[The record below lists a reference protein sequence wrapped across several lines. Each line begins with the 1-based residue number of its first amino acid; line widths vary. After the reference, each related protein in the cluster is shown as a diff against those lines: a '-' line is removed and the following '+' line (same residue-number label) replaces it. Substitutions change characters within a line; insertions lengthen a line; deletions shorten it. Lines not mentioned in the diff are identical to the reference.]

1 MTNIFDSIQNIFT
14 SSSKK
19 KKPNTLSVNREQFA
33 NAAIVGNS
41 RFINSYG
48 DLGLSAIYSA
58 IAMIGNSIACMPIDV
73 YKLDGKNN
81 KKYVYNEISRLLNLE
96 PSKYYTPFIFLKT
109 LIVHYYVYGSAYVK
123 ICREGGKVVELLI
136 LNPSMV
142 TKNIEPNTGEIQYI
156 VSGVEGYYS
165 NEDIIHIVNHTT
177 NGITGLATL
186 DVAKNTI
193 EAYKCQENHSLSYHK
208 GGANFAGVI
217 TPNIALNGAGLAVDF
232 TDEQAQA
239 VATGIRAATD
249 PNTGMPNGLV
259 VLSSDVKYQKIA
271 QDPNAFIIES
281 RKFSIQEIARF
292 FNINP
297 ILLGDLTHAN
307 YANSEQARLS
317 LLSDTLAPIITQIQ
331 QEFRRKLFIGS
342 LADKYILKFDLLRF
356 SSVDLTTLSNICSK
370 FVKDGI
376 MTINEARDVLDYDKS
391 DEEIAN
397 KLLIQSN
404 NISTAEGLIAKEKFD
419 TNQPLKNNT
428 IEDIKNKDFNNE

>member
-19 KKPNTLSVNREQFA
+19 KKLNTLSVNREQFA

-48 DLGLSAIYSA
+48 DLGLSAIYCA
-58 IAMIGNSIACMPIDV
+58 IALISNTIAGLPVDV
-73 YKLDGKNN
+73 YKIDGKNR
-81 KKYVYNEISRLLNLE
+81 KKWINNEITRLLNLE
-96 PSKYYTPFIFLKT
+96 PSKYYTAFIFWKT
-109 LIVHYYVYGSAYVK
+109 LIVHYYVFGNAYVK

-142 TKNIEPNTGEIQYI
+142 TKNIVPNTGEIQYI

-186 DVAKNTI
+186 DIAKNTI

-217 TPNIALNGAGLAVDF
+217 TPNISLNGAGITNDF

-281 RKFSIQEIARF
+281 RKFSIQEVSRF

-297 ILLGDLTHAN
+297 ILLGDLENAN

-317 LLSDTLAPIITQIQ
+317 LLGDTLAPIITQIQ

-342 LADKYILKFDLLRF
+342 LADKYILKHDLLRF
-356 SSVDLTTLSNICSK
+356 SNVDLISLANITSK
-370 FVKDGI
+370 FVYTGI
-376 MTINEARDVLDYDKS
+376 LTINEARELIDYENS
-391 DEEIAN
+391 DTEIAD

-404 NISTAEGLIAKEKFD
+404 NLSTGEGLIAKEKFD
-419 TNQPLKNNT
+419 TNQTLNNNT
-428 IEDIKNKDFNNE
+428 IEDIKNKDINNE